1 MRSTTYTKDSSSK
14 SGSILSP
21 TSSGDNFDLEDYIYE
36 MQRRNDE
43 INAASAEAPN
53 DDIYAQLAQ
62 KEKDL
67 ILAAELGK
75 ALLERNQE
83 LTRQNER
90 MTEEFSTQLEVST
103 HFFISILF
111 FNKYKKKT
119 GFKKYFCNNLRENY
133 GLCIKLINNY

>member
-1 MRSTTYTKDSSSK
+1 
-14 SGSILSP
+14 
-21 TSSGDNFDLEDYIYE
+21 
-36 MQRRNDE
+36 MQRRNEE
-43 INAASAEAPN
+43 INAASAEAVN
-53 DDIYAQLAQ
+53 DDVYTQLAQ

-103 HFFISILF
+103 QFLLHQFMCDFIYI
-111 FNKYKKKT
+111 
-119 GFKKYFCNNLRENY
+119 
-133 GLCIKLINNY
+133 

>member
-1 MRSTTYTKDSSSK
+1 MKMRSAYPDKTIVGSSNNAA
-14 SGSILSP
+14 GAQ
-21 TSSGDNFDLEDYIYE
+21 FDLEDYIYE
-36 MQRRNDE
+36 MQRRSENPPSGE
-43 INAASAEAPN
+43 GNN

-90 MTEEFSTQLEVST
+90 MGEEFSQQLEVST
-103 HFFISILF
+103 PIFLF
-111 FNKYKKKT
+111 QKRAHAIKKKM
-119 GFKKYFCNNLRENY
+119 
-133 GLCIKLINNY
+133 

>member
-36 MQRRNDE
+36 MQRRNEE
-43 INAASAEAPN
+43 INAASAGATN
-53 DDIYAQLAQ
+53 DDVYTQLAQ

-103 HFFISILF
+103 KFW
-111 FNKYKKKT
+111 
-119 GFKKYFCNNLRENY
+119 
-133 GLCIKLINNY
+133 